1 MTRLVAI
8 GRLINNSEIFTM
20 RYPADADAGFFA

>member
-8 GRLINNSEIFTM
+8 GRLINSSEIFTM
-20 RYPADADAGFFA
+20 RYPDNAGFFAS